1 MQQST
6 NRPQATPA
14 HAALVSI
21 DRQVATLEKR
31 REEMRAEMAR
41 LEAETRQVDVDLKH
55 LRDAKRSLSLLGA
68 NPDDRPNH
76 LGELPDVP
84 EDFAKRRIQR
94 PDAQAWQVRQQA
106 YRILKDQGHPLSRIE
121 IYDRLKALGVEIDH
135 PTPAKRLGRI
145 LTDAKEEFVYRDNGY
160 WIAGEPITVAAERPK
175 RFRTRRKPKEI

>member
-1 MQQST
+1 MQQPS
-6 NRPQATPA
+6 NQPQGRLN
-14 HAALVSI
+14 HAAMVPI

-31 REEMRAEMAR
+31 REEIRAEITR
-41 LEAETRQVDVDLKH
+41 LEAETRQVELDLRH

-68 NPDDRPNH
+68 NPDDGPNH
-76 LGELPDVP
+76 LDELPDVP
-84 EDFAKRRIQR
+84 EEFAKRRIQR
-94 PDAQAWQVRQQA
+94 PDTQAWQVRQQA

-160 WIAGEPITVAAERPK
+160 WIAGEPITIAVERPK
-175 RFRTRRKPKEI
+175 RFRTRRKRKEN